1 MNKILSIIFLCI
13 CSSFANAAFTLDST
27 RYIYDEG
34 QQSVSVTIN
43 NDSGHKY
50 GGQVWIDNINKNDEQ
65 VFFSPSPMVFK
76 LNPKQSQIVRIVN
89 INDDLPKD
97 RESLFWLNVQEIPP
111 AAKGEGSSL
120 SLAINSRVKLIYRPA
135 VLKNGRDDAENSIKI
150 INSGADTYLQN
161 TTPYY
166 FAISEVKVNGK
177 LIALDGDV
185 KDKLGKFA
193 PFSKV
198 SLGKINSS
206 DKISITAFNDY
217 GVATNY
223 NLTRSK

>member
-1 MNKILSIIFLCI
+1 MNKLLSVISLCL

-34 QQSVSVTIN
+34 QQSVSVTIKN
-43 NDSGHKY
+43 ESEHKY
-50 GGQVWIDNINKNDEQ
+50 GGQVWIDNTNNNDEQ

-76 LNPKQSQIVRIVN
+76 LDQKQSQIVRVVN
-89 INDDLPKD
+89 INSDLPKD
-97 RESLFWLNVQEIPP
+97 KETLFWLNVQEIPP
-111 AAKGEGSSL
+111 ASKGEGSSL
-120 SLAINSRVKLIYRPA
+120 SLAINSRVKLIYRPTS
-135 VLKNGRDDAENSIKI
+135 LKNNREDAEKNIKL
-150 INSGADTYLQN
+150 INSGSEACLEN

-177 LIALDGDV
+177 AIVLNSDA

-198 SLGKINSS
+198 CLGKINTGEN
-206 DKISITAFNDY
+206 ISITAFNDY

-223 NLTRSK
+223 NITGG

>member
-1 MNKILSIIFLCI
+1 MNKLLSIISLCL

-27 RYIYDEG
+27 RYIYNEE
-34 QQSVSVTIN
+34 QQSVSVTIKN
-43 NDSGHKY
+43 ESEHKY
-50 GGQVWIDNINKNDEQ
+50 GGQVWIDNTNNNDEQ

-76 LNPKQSQIVRIVN
+76 LDQKQSQIVRVVN
-89 INDDLPKD
+89 INSDLPKD
-97 RESLFWLNVQEIPP
+97 KETLFWLNVQEIPP
-111 AAKGEGSSL
+111 ASKGEGSSL
-120 SLAINSRVKLIYRPA
+120 SLAINSRVKLIYRPTS
-135 VLKNGRDDAENSIKI
+135 LKNNREDAEKNIKL
-150 INSGADTYLQN
+150 INSGSEACLEN

-177 LIALDGDV
+177 AIVLNSDT

-198 SLGKINSS
+198 CLGKINTGEN
-206 DKISITAFNDY
+206 ISITAFNDY

-223 NLTRSK
+223 NITGG

>member
-1 MNKILSIIFLCI
+1 MNKLLSVISLCL

-34 QQSVSVTIN
+34 QQSVSVTIKN
-43 NDSGHKY
+43 ESEHKY
-50 GGQVWIDNINKNDEQ
+50 GGQVWIDNTNNNDEQ

-76 LNPKQSQIVRIVN
+76 LDQKQSQIVRVVN
-89 INDDLPKD
+89 INSDLPKD
-97 RESLFWLNVQEIPP
+97 KETLFWLNVQEIPP
-111 AAKGEGSSL
+111 ASKGEGSSL
-120 SLAINSRVKLIYRPA
+120 SLAINSRVKLIYRPTS
-135 VLKNGRDDAENSIKI
+135 LKNNREDAEKNIKL
-150 INSGADTYLQN
+150 INSGSEACLEN

-177 LIALDGDV
+177 AIVLNSDA

-198 SLGKINSS
+198 CLGKINTGEN
-206 DKISITAFNDY
+206 ISITAFNDY
-217 GVATNY
+217 GVA
-223 NLTRSK
+223 

>member
-1 MNKILSIIFLCI
+1 MNKLLSIISLCL

-34 QQSVSVTIN
+34 QQSVSVTIKN
-43 NDSGHKY
+43 ESEHKY
-50 GGQVWIDNINKNDEQ
+50 GGQVWIDNTNNNDEQ

-76 LNPKQSQIVRIVN
+76 LDQKQSQIVRVVN
-89 INDDLPKD
+89 INSDLPKD
-97 RESLFWLNVQEIPP
+97 KETLFWLNVQEIPP
-111 AAKGEGSSL
+111 ASKGEGSSL
-120 SLAINSRVKLIYRPA
+120 SLAINSRVKLIYRPTS
-135 VLKNGRDDAENSIKI
+135 LKNNREDAEKNIKL
-150 INSGADTYLQN
+150 INSGSEACLEN

-177 LIALDGDV
+177 AIVLNSDA

-198 SLGKINSS
+198 CLGKINTGEN
-206 DKISITAFNDY
+206 ISITAFNDY

-223 NLTRSK
+223 NITGG